1 MSSHGL
7 VVRTETPQIQIVN
20 TIRKPSVAGMFY
32 PGDPR
37 KLREAVQGYLA
48 EADAEGP
55 TPVAVIAPHAGYI
68 YSGPIA
74 ASAYARLAPLKGR
87 VSRVVLIGPAHRLP
101 FRGLAVSAADSFETP
116 LGTIPLDKDAIA
128 AISDLPQVKM
138 LDAAFDGEHCLE
150 VHLPFLQTVLGGF
163 KLVPIV
169 AGDASGADVAEV
181 LETLWTGGDT
191 LPVISSDLSH
201 YQDYASARR
210 RDKETS
216 KAIEA
221 MAGER
226 LDWDD
231 ACGRIPIA
239 GLLKVAKKR
248 GFAATTV
255 DLRNSGDT
263 AGPRSEVVGYGAWVL
278 A

>member
-1 MSSHGL
+1 MSP
-7 VVRTETPQIQIVN
+7 TPQIQIVN
-20 TIRKPSVAGMFY
+20 RIRRASVAGMFY

-101 FRGLAVSAADSFETP
+101 FRGLAVSGADAFETP
-116 LGTIPLDKDAIA
+116 LGTVPLDKTAIA
-128 AISDLPQVKM
+128 AISGLPQVKR

-150 VHLPFLQTVLGGF
+150 VHLPFLQTVLGAF

-169 AGDASGADVAEV
+169 VGDATSTDVAEV
-181 LETLWTGGDT
+181 LEKLWTGADT

-201 YQDYASARR
+201 YNDYASARR
-210 RDKETS
+210 RDRETS

-221 MAGER
+221 MAGDR

-231 ACGRIPIA
+231 ACGRVPIA
-239 GLLKVAKKR
+239 GLLQVAKKR
-248 GFAATTV
+248 GYAATTI

-263 AGPRSEVVGYGAWVL
+263 AGPRNEVVGYGAWVV

>member
-1 MSSHGL
+1 
-7 VVRTETPQIQIVN
+7 VNRIQ
-20 TIRKPSVAGMFY
+20 RASVAGTFY
-32 PGDPR
+32 PGDAR
-37 KLREAVQGYLA
+37 KLDAAVRGYLA
-48 EADAEGP
+48 EAPSAGP

-74 ASAYARLAPLKGR
+74 ASAYARLAPLRGR

-101 FRGLAVSAADSFETP
+101 FRGLAVSSADAFETP
-116 LGTIPLDKDAIA
+116 LGKVPLDREAIA
-128 AISDLPQVKM
+128 AISTLPQVKT
-138 LDAAFDGEHCLE
+138 LDAAFDGEHCVE
-150 VHLPFLQTVLGGF
+150 VHLPFLQTVLGAF

-169 AGDASGADVAEV
+169 VGEASGADVAQA
-181 LETLWTGGDT
+181 LEMLWTGADT

-201 YQDYASARR
+201 YNEYASARR
-210 RDKETS
+210 RDKETAR
-216 KAIEA
+216 AIEA
-221 MAGER
+221 MAGDR

-239 GLLKVAKKR
+239 GLLAVAKKR
-248 GFAATTV
+248 GFAATTI

-263 AGPRSEVVGYGAWVL
+263 AGPRNEVVGYGAWVV

>member
-1 MSSHGL
+1 MN
-7 VVRTETPQIQIVN
+7 RIQK
-20 TIRKPSVAGMFY
+20 TSVAGTFY
-32 PGDPR
+32 PSDPR
-37 KLREAVQGYLA
+37 TLEAAVRGYLA
-48 EADAEGP
+48 DAASTGP
-55 TPVAVIAPHAGYI
+55 TPVAVIAPHAGYA

-101 FRGLAVSAADSFETP
+101 FRGLAVSGADAFETP
-116 LGTIPLDKDAIA
+116 LGTVPLDRAAIA
-128 AISDLPQVKM
+128 AISALRQVKT

-150 VHLPFLQTVLGGF
+150 VHLPFLQTVLGAF

-169 AGDASGADVAEV
+169 VGEASAADVAEV
-181 LETLWTGGDT
+181 LEMLWTGADT

-201 YQDYASARR
+201 YQEYASARR
-210 RDKETS
+210 RDRETS
-216 KAIEA
+216 RAIEA

-239 GLLKVAKKR
+239 GLLSVAKKR
-248 GFAATTV
+248 GFATTTV

-263 AGPRSEVVGYGAWVL
+263 AGPRNEVVGYGAWVV

>member
-1 MSSHGL
+1 M
-7 VVRTETPQIQIVN
+7 VQVR
-20 TIRKPSVAGMFY
+20 RPSVAGMFY
-32 PGDPR
+32 PGDPS
-37 KLREAVQGYLA
+37 KLAASVREYLA
-48 EADAEGP
+48 LAKTEGR
-55 TPVAVIAPHAGYI
+55 TPSAIIAPHAGYI

-74 ASAYARLAPLKGR
+74 ASAYARLAPLRGKIE
-87 VSRVVLIGPAHRLP
+87 RVVLIGPAHRLP
-101 FRGLAVSAADSFETP
+101 FRGLAVSGADEFETP
-116 LGTIPLDKDAIA
+116 LGRIPLDKEAIGR
-128 AISDLPQVKM
+128 IGTHPEVKR

-150 VHLPFLQTVLGGF
+150 VHLPFLQTVLGSF

-169 AGDASGADVAEV
+169 AGDAHIQDVAEV
-181 LETLWTGGDT
+181 LEMLWTGPET

-201 YQDYASARR
+201 YQDYAAARR

-216 KAIEA
+216 RAIEA
-221 MAGER
+221 LDGEK

-239 GLLKVAKKR
+239 GLLSVAKKR
-248 GFAATTV
+248 GLTATTV

-263 AGPRSEVVGYGAWVL
+263 AGPRGEVVGYGAWVL

>member
-1 MSSHGL
+1 M
-7 VVRTETPQIQIVN
+7 VQVR
-20 TIRKPSVAGMFY
+20 RSSVAGTFY
-32 PGDPR
+32 PGDSS
-37 KLREAVQGYLA
+37 KLATSVREYLGVA
-48 EADAEGP
+48 KAEGP
-55 TPVAVIAPHAGYI
+55 IPSAIIAPHAGYI

-74 ASAYARLAPLKGR
+74 ASAYVRLAPLRGK
-87 VSRVVLIGPAHRLP
+87 VERVVLIGPAHRLP
-101 FRGLAVSAADSFETP
+101 FRGLAVSGADEFETP
-116 LGTIPLDKDAIA
+116 LGRIPLDKDAIGRIGA
-128 AISDLPQVKM
+128 HPEVKR

-150 VHLPFLQTVLGGF
+150 VHLPFLQTVLGRF

-169 AGDASGADVAEV
+169 AGDTHARDVAEV
-181 LETLWTGGDT
+181 LEMLWTGPET

-201 YQDYASARR
+201 YHDYASARR

-216 KAIEA
+216 RAIEA
-221 MAGER
+221 MDGEK

-239 GLLKVAKKR
+239 GLLAVAKKR
-248 GFAATTV
+248 GLSATTV

-263 AGPRSEVVGYGAWVL
+263 AGPRGEVVGYGAWIF

>member
-1 MSSHGL
+1 
-7 VVRTETPQIQIVN
+7 VR
-20 TIRKPSVAGMFY
+20 RPSVAGTFY
-32 PGDPR
+32 PADAPR
-37 KLREAVQGYLA
+37 LAAAVRGYLA
-48 EADAEGP
+48 EAEAAGP
-55 TPVAVIAPHAGYI
+55 TPVAVIAPHAGYV
-68 YSGPIA
+68 YSGSIA

-87 VSRVVLIGPAHRLP
+87 VARVVLIGPAHRLP
-101 FRGLAVSAADSFETP
+101 FRGLAVSGADAFETP
-116 LGTIPLDKDAIA
+116 LGAVPLDREAIA
-128 AISDLPQVKM
+128 AISTLPQVKT

-150 VHLPFLQTVLGGF
+150 VHLPFLQTVLGAF

-169 AGDASGADVAEV
+169 AGDASATDVAEV
-181 LETLWTGGDT
+181 LESLWTGADT

-201 YQDYASARR
+201 YLDYAAARR

-216 KAIEA
+216 RAIEA

-231 ACGRIPIA
+231 ACGRVPIA
-239 GLLKVAKKR
+239 GLLSVAKKR
-248 GFAATTV
+248 GYAVTTV

-263 AGPRSEVVGYGAWVL
+263 AGPRGEVVGYGAWVV